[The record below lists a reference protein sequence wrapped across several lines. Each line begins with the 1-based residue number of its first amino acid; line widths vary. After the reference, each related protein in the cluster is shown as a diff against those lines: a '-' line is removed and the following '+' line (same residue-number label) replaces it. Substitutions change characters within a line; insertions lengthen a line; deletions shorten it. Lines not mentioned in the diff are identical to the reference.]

1 MHQLINK
8 RKIYFYLLSFVFL
21 TTVFNSNIIKT
32 LKNNFKIADIKIEI
46 NNNEIKEILLLKT
59 KFLIDKNIFFVE
71 KKLLKEDLNN
81 LKFLESFKVLKQYPS
96 TIKIKAKKTKLIAI
110 TYINQ
115 NKYYLG
121 LNNKF
126 IQAKEISNDQNLP
139 VIFGKFKASDY
150 ILLKEK
156 LIQKNIDQNK
166 ITKFY
171 FHKNQRWDLYFENN
185 ILLQL
190 PSKNISEALELF
202 NQFKENKKFNP
213 NSIIDLRIKGRLIF
227 KDG

>member
-46 NNNEIKEILLLKT
+46 NNNEIEEILLLKT

-71 KKLLKEDLNN
+71 KKLLKEDLKN

-126 IQAKEISNDQNLP
+126 IQAKEISNNQNLP

-150 ILLKEK
+150 ILHKEK